1 MAHVIAV
8 AGKGGVGKTT
18 LCGMLIQYLCEKGKG
33 PILAVDAD
41 ANSNL
46 NEVLGVKVE
55 TTLGDVREEIARAE
69 LAKENP
75 IPTGMSKADYA
86 EMRFEDALVEDDDF
100 DLLVMGRTQ
109 GKGCYCYVNGLLQT
123 QLAKYQNNYPY
134 IVVDNEAGMEH
145 ISRGVLP
152 SMQTA
157 ILVSDCSRRG
167 VQAVGRIAELIKEC
181 DMHPDTVGLI
191 INRAPKGEL
200 NKGIQELNSHTM
212 STDFSDYRISVF
224 YCMFMNCTS
233 HISDRSPWFHLGNT
247 NLNTFFCDL
256 DKFFLLRTHF
266 TDAEHSGR
274 VRIITIIYCRYINI
288 DNISLFQNL
297 LFIRDSMAYHF
308 IYRSTHALWKSFV
321 I

>member
-18 LCGMLIQYLCEKGKG
+18 LTGLIIQYLGEKGKG

-55 TTLGDVREEIARAE
+55 ATLGDVREEVARSE
-69 LAKENP
+69 MAKDNP
-75 IPTGMSKADYA
+75 IPAGMTKADYM
-86 EMRFEDALVEDDDF
+86 EFKFDDALVEDDDF

-109 GKGCYCYVNGLLQT
+109 GKGCYCFVNGLLQA
-123 QLAKYQNNYPY
+123 QLQRLEKNYPY
-134 IVVDNEAGMEH
+134 IIVDNEAGMEH

-181 DMHPDTVGLI
+181 DMHPSQVGLI
-191 INRAPKGEL
+191 INRAPGGVL
-200 NKGIQELNSHTM
+200 NEGTKEEIEKQGLQLLGVVPQDETVFEYDCDGTPTIQLPE
-212 STDFSDYRISVF
+212 D
-224 YCMFMNCTS
+224 
-233 HISDRSPWFHLGNT
+233 SPV
-247 NLNTFFCDL
+247 
-256 DKFFLLRTHF
+256 KK
-266 TDAEHSGR
+266 A
-274 VRIITIIYCRYINI
+274 
-288 DNISLFQNL
+288 
-297 LFIRDSMAYHF
+297 IRD
-308 IYRSTHALWKSFV
+308 IVDKLGL
-321 I
+321 